1 MDNTQ
6 TQLDDEIEIDL
17 WELFQILLKNWLW
30 ILLSTLGCAILGLL
44 ITMFLITPKY
54 RAEATMIV
62 NTRQDQTATV
72 TNDQITS
79 AQKLVDTYSI
89 IIRSRRVVDPI
100 MEKLNIEADY
110 ESFVKNII
118 VESVND
124 TQVMSIQVENKD
136 PEIALQVVQ
145 EIVDRA
151 PGAIISTVEAGSV
164 NVVSEPYVNSEVPV
178 SPSKLKN
185 TAIAAF
191 IGLFISSGAFLLIAF
206 LDNTFKSEEDI
217 QKQLGL
223 VTIGIIPTTES
234 CKRRCREWHFSK
246 ENTA

>member
-191 IGLFISSGAFLLIAF
+191 IGLFVSSGAFLLIAF

-223 VTIGIIPTTES
+223 VTIGIITTTES
-234 CKRRCREWHFSK
+234 CKK
-246 ENTA
+246 KV

>member
-164 NVVSEPYVNSEVPV
+164 NVVSEPYVNAEEPV

-185 TAIAAF
+185 IAITAF
-191 IGLFISSGAFLLIAF
+191 IGLFISSGTFLLISF

-234 CKRRCREWHFSK
+234 CKK
-246 ENTA
+246 KV

>member
-30 ILLSTLGCAILGLL
+30 ILLSTLGYAILGLL

-234 CKRRCREWHFSK
+234 CKK
-246 ENTA
+246 KV

>member
-6 TQLDDEIEIDL
+6 IQLDDEIEIDL
-17 WELFQILLKNWLW
+17 WELFQVLLKNWLW

-89 IIRSRRVVDPI
+89 IIRSRRVIDPI
-100 MEKLNIEADY
+100 MEKLNIEDDY

-234 CKRRCREWHFSK
+234 CKK
-246 ENTA
+246 KV

>member
-79 AQKLVDTYSI
+79 AQKLVATYSI
-89 IIRSRRVVDPI
+89 IIRSRRVIAPI
-100 MEKLNIEADY
+100 MEKLNIEDEY
-110 ESFVKNII
+110 EDFVKNII

-234 CKRRCREWHFSK
+234 CKK
-246 ENTA
+246 KV

>member
-30 ILLSTLGCAILGLL
+30 ILLSTSGCAILGLL

-89 IIRSRRVVDPI
+89 IIRSRRVIDPI
-100 MEKLNIEADY
+100 MEKLNIEDDY

-164 NVVSEPYVNSEVPV
+164 NVVSEPYINSEVPV

-191 IGLFISSGAFLLIAF
+191 IGLFVSSGAFLLIAF

-234 CKRRCREWHFSK
+234 CKK
-246 ENTA
+246 KV

>member
-6 TQLDDEIEIDL
+6 IQLDDEIEIDL

-164 NVVSEPYVNSEVPV
+164 NVVSEPYVNAEEPV

-191 IGLFISSGAFLLIAF
+191 IGLFISSGTFLLIAF

-217 QKQLGL
+217 QKRLGL

-234 CKRRCREWHFSK
+234 CKK
-246 ENTA
+246 KV

>member
-89 IIRSRRVVDPI
+89 IIRSRRVIDPI
-100 MEKLNIEADY
+100 IEKLNIEADY

-191 IGLFISSGAFLLIAF
+191 IGLCISSGAFLLIAF

-234 CKRRCREWHFSK
+234 CKK
-246 ENTA
+246 KV

>member
-44 ITMFLITPKY
+44 ITIFLITPKY

-191 IGLFISSGAFLLIAF
+191 IGLFVSSGAFLLIAF

-234 CKRRCREWHFSK
+234 CKK
-246 ENTA
+246 KV

>member
-89 IIRSRRVVDPI
+89 IIRSRRVIDPI
-100 MEKLNIEADY
+100 MEKLNIEADH

-234 CKRRCREWHFSK
+234 CKK
-246 ENTA
+246 KV

>member
-1 MDNTQ
+1 M
-6 TQLDDEIEIDL
+6 
-17 WELFQILLKNWLW
+17 
-30 ILLSTLGCAILGLL
+30 C
-44 ITMFLITPKY
+44 MRY
-54 RAEATMIV
+54 R
-62 NTRQDQTATV
+62 
-72 TNDQITS
+72 
-79 AQKLVDTYSI
+79 
-89 IIRSRRVVDPI
+89 
-100 MEKLNIEADY
+100 
-110 ESFVKNII
+110 
-118 VESVND
+118 
-124 TQVMSIQVENKD
+124 VENKD

-191 IGLFISSGAFLLIAF
+191 IGLFVSSGAFLLIAF

-234 CKRRCREWHFSK
+234 CKK
-246 ENTA
+246 KV

>member
-44 ITMFLITPKY
+44 ITVLLITPKY

-89 IIRSRRVVDPI
+89 IIRSRRVIDPI
-100 MEKLNIEADY
+100 MEDLNIEDDY
-110 ESFVKNII
+110 EDFVEDIT
-118 VESVND
+118 VESVD
-124 TQVMSIQVENKD
+124 STQVMSIQVENKD

-145 EIVDRA
+145 EIVSRA
-151 PGAIISTVEAGSV
+151 PGVIISTVEAGSV
-164 NVVSEPYVNSEVPV
+164 NVVSEPYVDAEEPV

-191 IGLFISSGAFLLIAF
+191 IGLFISSGIFLLIAF

-223 VTIGIIPTTES
+223 VTIGIIPTIES
-234 CKRRCREWHFSK
+234 CKK
-246 ENTA
+246 KV

>member
-89 IIRSRRVVDPI
+89 IIRSRRVIDPI
-100 MEKLNIEADY
+100 MEKLNIEDEY
-110 ESFVKNII
+110 EDFVETIL

-145 EIVDRA
+145 EIVNRA

-164 NVVSEPYVNSEVPV
+164 NVVSEPYVNAEEPV

-185 TAIAAF
+185 TAIAAL
-191 IGLFISSGAFLLIAF
+191 IGLFISSGTFLLIAF

-234 CKRRCREWHFSK
+234 CKK
-246 ENTA
+246 KV

>member
-62 NTRQDQTATV
+62 NTRQDQTTTV

-191 IGLFISSGAFLLIAF
+191 IGFFISSGAFLLIAF

-234 CKRRCREWHFSK
+234 CKK
-246 ENTA
+246 KV

>member
-89 IIRSRRVVDPI
+89 IIRSRRVIDPI
-100 MEKLNIEADY
+100 IEKLNIEADY

-234 CKRRCREWHFSK
+234 CKK
-246 ENTA
+246 KV